1 MSKPTWIDDDPDPTG
16 VRILLAAQPDPGP
29 MPASV
34 SDRIVGALAE
44 VQRRAQLDP
53 DAGSAE
59 LSAELGLVGPAEDL
73 GLDVESGA
81 RLGIASGS
89 GVAAELPPDAGLD
102 RRWGAARGASST
114 RRQVERRGRL
124 ESGGDRDRTGEN
136 RRRWV
141 VLGSAAATVAAL
153 GLVGGLLSQQG
164 LGRSTNTAGSVAG
177 AATRPEPASA
187 PGKAAS
193 PVSDGVA
200 ANLQGGRLHLEASA
214 RSYSRDNLTRL
225 AQDMVDAPGREVGS
239 STVTAMSGPAVSVT
253 ELTECVT
260 TLGEG
265 NADAVFADLA
275 TFEGAPGIIIV
286 VVDNGLKELYVVDRG
301 CSKGSPGVL
310 HGPVPMP

>member
-59 LSAELGLVGPAEDL
+59 LSAELGLVGPAEDP

-89 GVAAELPPDAGLD
+89 GVAAELSPDAGFD
-102 RRWGAARGASST
+102 RRWGAARGASSA

-124 ESGGDRDRTGEN
+124 ESGGHRDRTGEN

-153 GLVGGLLSQQG
+153 DEAGQRVLLDFNHP
-164 LGRSTNTAGSVAG
+164 LAGQA
-177 AATRPEPASA
+177 
-187 PGKAAS
+187 
-193 PVSDGVA
+193 
-200 ANLQGGRLHLEASA
+200 L
-214 RSYSRDNLTRL
+214 
-225 AQDMVDAPGREVGS
+225 
-239 STVTAMSGPAVSVT
+239 
-253 ELTECVT
+253 
-260 TLGEG
+260 
-265 NADAVFADLA
+265 
-275 TFEGAPGIIIV
+275 TFEVQIIGI
-286 VVDNGLKELYVVDRG
+286 L
-301 CSKGSPGVL
+301 
-310 HGPVPMP
+310 